1 VTTSTNWDIQCTI
14 LAGDWTPADESIAQ
28 AAAQAALAAMN
39 PTRDL
44 ELSLALADD
53 ETVQKLNRDYRGQ
66 DKPTNVLSF
75 ESGDDADIPG
85 EPLMLGDVVL
95 ARETCAREAGE
106 EGKQFAHHL
115 SHLTIHGVLHLLG
128 FDHENE
134 EEAEEMESLEIKIL
148 ADIGIANP
156 YLEGAE
162 TK

>member
-1 VTTSTNWDIQCTI
+1 MTTSTNWDIQCTI

-28 AAAQAALAAMN
+28 AAARAALAAMN

-95 ARETCAREAGE
+95 AR
-106 EGKQFAHHL
+106 
-115 SHLTIHGVLHLLG
+115 
-128 FDHENE
+128 
-134 EEAEEMESLEIKIL
+134 
-148 ADIGIANP
+148 
-156 YLEGAE
+156 
-162 TK
+162 

>member
-1 VTTSTNWDIQCTI
+1 MLT
-14 LAGDWTPADESIAQ
+14 GDWTPEDETVAIS
-28 AAAQAALAAMN
+28 AARAALAAMN

-53 ETVQKLNRDYRGQ
+53 ATVQKLNRDYRGQ

-106 EGKQFAHHL
+106 EGKEFAHHL
-115 SHLTIHGVLHLLG
+115 SHLTIHGVLHLMG
-128 FDHENE
+128 FDHEDDA
-134 EEAEEMESLEIKIL
+134 EAEEMESLEIKIL